1 MRTSAGGFRTST
13 PSRRVL
19 RSRFVDAK
27 SRIGIAWQLHRNRE
41 YDEALAQYEWLWRN
55 IPTRA
60 PQLAPVRMSFL
71 ATHIGQLAED
81 HPATRRRFNELRA
94 ETLKLAEAASEVAS
108 PARLEWLV
116 LSEVMGMSGEML
128 AWFDRQHEQLVE
140 APDEMLARFLQRLAP
155 VLMRTGRWK
164 SLGLLRRD
172 PLGLLRRMKPRGAQ
186 ADHSLCR
193 KQAANLYRR
202 LLAASR
208 HDEAL
213 AVRREAL
220 ASDDS
225 DDLRDLL
232 AAAETADCRDIN

>member
-1 MRTSAGGFRTST
+1 M
-13 PSRRVL
+13 
-19 RSRFVDAK
+19 VDAK

-60 PQLAPVRMSFL
+60 PQLGPVRMSFL

-94 ETLKLAEAASEVAS
+94 ETLKLAEASPEVAS

-116 LSEVMGMSGEML
+116 LSEVMGRSGEML
-128 AWFDRQHEQLVE
+128 AWFDKHHEQLAE
-140 APDEMLARFLQRLAP
+140 APDAMLARFLQRLAP
-155 VLMRTGRWK
+155 VLMSTGRWK
-164 SLGLLRRD
+164 ALGVLRRD
-172 PLGLLRRMKPRGAQ
+172 PLGLLRRMQPRGAQ
-186 ADHSLCR
+186 ADLSLCR
-193 KQAANLYRR
+193 QQAASLYRS

-213 AVRREAL
+213 AVRHEAV
-220 ASDDS
+220 ARDHSDE
-225 DDLRDLL
+225 LRALL
-232 AAAETADCRDIN
+232 AAAERATHRDIN